1 MCPEELG
8 IVLWPAENS
17 VQPPPSEC
25 GLGKGRWSPW
35 SQPTSSGGRIPV
47 SRWYRGKFRARRIVP
62 ASSFLSEN
70 VEEDSIGY
78 EPGER
83 HYELEGTDSTGT
95 ASISCFSTLKT
106 SG

>member
-1 MCPEELG
+1 MCPEERYCAVASIELCS
-8 IVLWPAENS
+8 LRFLS
-17 VQPPPSEC
+17 VA
-25 GLGKGRWSPW
+25 LGKGGWSPW
-35 SQPTSSGGRIPV
+35 SQPTSSGGRFPV
-47 SRWYRGKFRARRIVP
+47 SRWHRGNVRARRIVP
-62 ASSFLSEN
+62 AFSFLSEN

-95 ASISCFSTLKT
+95 VSISCFSILKT

>member
-1 MCPEELG
+1 M
-8 IVLWPAENS
+8 LWPAENS

-25 GLGKGRWSPW
+25 WPW
-35 SQPTSSGGRIPV
+35 EGWMVTLVPANQLRRKTPC
-47 SRWYRGKFRARRIVP
+47 SRWHKGKVRARRIVP

-70 VEEDSIGY
+70 MEEGPIGY

-83 HYELEGTDSTGT
+83 HYELEGTDGIST
-95 ASISCFSTLKT
+95 APISCFNTLKT